1 MTPALVSAP
10 FRQGGGSICWQ
21 RTFSEVRQACMG
33 FPEEV
38 SDGRPH
44 AASEPKVVAE
54 GASQSCQFQEGTP
67 ARHIHELYRSLF
79 GHLFTD
85 MKTKDCLSIR
95 SEDFA

>member
-54 GASQSCQFQEGTP
+54 GAAKAANFRKVRRLVISMNFIDLSSD
-67 ARHIHELYRSLF
+67 I
-79 GHLFTD
+79 
-85 MKTKDCLSIR
+85 CLLI
-95 SEDFA
+95 